1 MPSRRYPDAEEHPA
15 RVSSYAT
22 ARVKNCAYSVPAQL
36 INAHLLARVS
46 ETTVSFHH
54 AGVEVARY
62 PRALTQQARIDYRH
76 VSASLVR
83 KLGAFARYL
92 YREELFPRPVF
103 RQAYDQ
109 LFAAAPAQADR
120 HYIELLALAAR
131 TNATLVATVLGA
143 LLRAGEIPRADVVEK
158 QLHTAPPTAYAL
170 AAFMPELHS
179 YDSLVQEVPHERRRV
194 ADPPAQPRADDH
206 GPRTRRRVR
215 ARRSRALGLSTA
227 AAPRRR
233 DRGQRT
239 AAPSRRTPPQ
249 RLAPAR
255 GQNPL
260 ELRPSPPPRQS
271 PPPIPALL
279 TGEFVRRGD
288 NLICFGLPGRGKTL
302 FLAALCRELVQQ
314 DQLPVFYTTAHRLV
328 TELLVAKRELKLDRL
343 IAKCDRFAALAID
356 ELGYTQQSR
365 EEMEVLFTLLAKR
378 YEKKSV
384 LLYSNLVPSQWD
396 QIVKDSIMT
405 MAAVDGLVHHAVI
418 LEFNGRSYRAEAAE
432 AAKTKP
438 TG

>member
-76 VSASLVR
+76 VRASLVR

-143 LLRAGEIPRADVVEK
+143 CCA
-158 QLHTAPPTAYAL
+158 
-170 AAFMPELHS
+170 
-179 YDSLVQEVPHERRRV
+179 RV
-194 ADPPAQPRADDH
+194 
-206 GPRTRRRVR
+206 
-215 ARRSRALGLSTA
+215 
-227 AAPRRR
+227 
-233 DRGQRT
+233 
-239 AAPSRRTPPQ
+239 
-249 RLAPAR
+249 
-255 GQNPL
+255 
-260 ELRPSPPPRQS
+260 
-271 PPPIPALL
+271 
-279 TGEFVRRGD
+279 
-288 NLICFGLPGRGKTL
+288 K
-302 FLAALCRELVQQ
+302 
-314 DQLPVFYTTAHRLV
+314 
-328 TELLVAKRELKLDRL
+328 
-343 IAKCDRFAALAID
+343 
-356 ELGYTQQSR
+356 
-365 EEMEVLFTLLAKR
+365 
-378 YEKKSV
+378 
-384 LLYSNLVPSQWD
+384 
-396 QIVKDSIMT
+396 
-405 MAAVDGLVHHAVI
+405 
-418 LEFNGRSYRAEAAE
+418 YRA
-432 AAKTKP
+432 P
-438 TG
+438 TS